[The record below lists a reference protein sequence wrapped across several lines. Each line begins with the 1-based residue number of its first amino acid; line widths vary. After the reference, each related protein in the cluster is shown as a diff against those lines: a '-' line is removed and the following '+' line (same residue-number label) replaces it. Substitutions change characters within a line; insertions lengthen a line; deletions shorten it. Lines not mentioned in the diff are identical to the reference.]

1 MDFSINDEGCLID
14 RDGKIVGVNVF
25 IKKTEEE
32 QQGLKEVGYFRDKD
46 GNIIGIR
53 EDTSSK
59 RPGIDVTNLTK
70 DANSDN
76 SSKANNQY
84 KKRRYY
90 NLQQKLLE
98 IFSICPKICPNT
110 NENDEKAK
118 EAKKF
123 LIYLK
128 NKNIMEVMCELLDK
142 HPKNI
147 DYDKKLDSY
156 ISCEEEDFLDKLL
169 KINELAFVCLP
180 AVYLASFT
188 HSNSKHSGKLKEL
201 CEKYENLLLELRE
214 DIFNKANFKNEKSP
228 ASIFVKN
235 TGLFREYC
243 GESVKRSNMCSN
255 RTADNYRALAGK
267 LRFST
272 TLDIKRCILNTIF
285 VNTGYKR
292 KNGEPNEDSTATI
305 IEFIVRRFGNK
316 IKLNPDGVLGV
327 LPHLDI
333 DTINSFLKNK
343 DVKDKLLI
351 SFKSCLKYFYIE
363 KYLESIKKG
372 YCLIENKQDEENVIK
387 YVKSLYSINGKS
399 IDEILGDNTIN
410 KAIEDVRLQVVKKFK
425 SFCGNVNAEG
435 SLLYEINN
443 GNLDQAAKDW
453 LLNLSTK
460 YNIDFSVM
468 TEGEIQNLIIEKL
481 ISYFPSSWRA
491 LFTGKLSKTPAEL
504 KILNL

>member
-1 MDFSINDEGCLID
+1 MGSYYTKYGNIFNG
-14 RDGKIVGVNVF
+14 DGEIVNINVF

-32 QQGLKEVGYFRDKD
+32 RRLKYGYICDED

-53 EDTSSK
+53 DEDTSSK

-84 KKRRYY
+84 KKQRYY
-90 NLQQKLLE
+90 NLQQKLLR
-98 IFSICPKICPNT
+98 IFSICPNT
-110 NENDEKAK
+110 NENYEKAK
-118 EAKKF
+118 EF

-142 HPKNI
+142 HPENI
-147 DYDKKLDSY
+147 DYDKKLDYY
-156 ISCEEEDFLDKLL
+156 ISCKEDFLDKLL
-169 KINELAFVCLP
+169 EINELAFVCLP

-188 HSNSKHSGKLKEL
+188 HINSKHSGKLKKL

-285 VNTGYKR
+285 VNTGYER
-292 KNGEPNEDSTATI
+292 KNGEPGEDSTATI
-305 IEFIVRRFGNK
+305 KRFIVRRFGNK

-333 DTINSFLKNK
+333 DTINRFLKNK

-410 KAIEDVRLQVVKKFK
+410 KAIEEVRLQVVKKFK

-435 SLLYEINN
+435 SLLYEINS
-443 GNLDQAAKDW
+443 GNLDQAAKD
-453 LLNLSTK
+453 L
-460 YNIDFSVM
+460 FSN
-468 TEGEIQNLIIEKL
+468 TERENQYLIIEKL

-491 LFTGKLSKTPAEL
+491 LFTGKLINTPKESE
-504 KILNL
+504 ILNL